1 MKQLTIMMDDKV
13 GALADIS
20 YLLGKAKVNIE
31 SVSAEVYSGKVVIN
45 LTVKDDEKAGEVLS
59 KNGYAVLKSDVLV
72 IKVKD
77 EPGALSEISN
87 RLKKAN
93 INVESLFILTR
104 GNGYSLDVFKVDK
117 PRAARK
123 LLADCLL
130 AC

>member
-45 LTVKDDEKAGEVLS
+45 LTVKNDVKASEVLS
-59 KNGYAVLKSDVLV
+59 KNGYTVLKSDVLV
-72 IKVKD
+72 VKVKD

-93 INVESLFILTR
+93 INVESLFVLTR
-104 GNGYSLDVFKVDK
+104 GNGYSVDVFKVDK
-117 PRAARK
+117 PKAAKR
-123 LLADCLL
+123 LLSDCLMKS
-130 AC
+130 